1 MRRRKVENND
11 YYRSLV
17 NSGLFVFGT
26 VDSVRRQLIEQF
38 RIFPAEYV
46 ALVNHYVQTP
56 QEVVLET
63 LDLFTRKVKPV
74 LDELV

>member
-38 RIFPAEYV
+38 RIFRAEYV